1 MKKLLFLLSAAAL
14 LVVSCSK
21 DEAPPSKDKSLDGV
35 TVAIPQDIDKS
46 HSKLFVL
53 NEGGMGSNNASLDF
67 LRLSDGTYV
76 NGAFKKMNPSI
87 AAGLGDVG
95 NDIAVHGREVWIA
108 VNNSGIVE
116 VISAS
121 DETEIAAIQVPTP
134 RSIAFDNQYAYV
146 TSWSGAH
153 ADGSYDADGN
163 YVITDSSNPKGCVY
177 RINLSTKK
185 IDGSVEVGYQPEGI
199 AYYNG
204 KLYVANSGGISSQ
217 LPPMYSYDNTL
228 SIVDAASFKVERT
241 VEIVPNLKS
250 VYSDGN
256 GAIFVTTF
264 GNYWDVHTGLYVLMA
279 NDPGKV
285 ALVGN
290 GTAIKPEA
298 LHVSCSCMGDDGT
311 VYCIGTPNEFS
322 WTEAH
327 EYSVWSC
334 RIEDYTSGKC
344 TISLYPQTLTG
355 TPYGMAVLRNGS
367 TTSTLHYLI
376 LGDAGDYFNPGT
388 VSCYALDF
396 NDGEKY
402 WTATAGVCPG
412 HFALW

>member
-1 MKKLLFLLSAAAL
+1 MLGVAVLAAA
-14 LVVSCSK
+14 CSK
-21 DEAPPSKDKSLDGV
+21 DVVPPKHSSLEGTIV
-35 TVAIPQDIDKS
+35 LQPMGLHES
-46 HSKLFVL
+46 SYSKLFVL
-53 NEGGMGSNNASLDF
+53 NEGGMGSNNSTLDF
-67 LRLSDGTYV
+67 MRLKEGWYIS
-76 NGAFKKMNPSI
+76 GAFKKMNPGV
-87 AAGLGDVG
+87 AGGLGDVG
-95 NDIAVHGREVWIA
+95 NDIAVHGREVWIT

-116 VISAS
+116 VISAA

-134 RSIAFDNQYAYV
+134 RNITFDSQYAYV
-146 TSWSGAH
+146 TSWAGAH
-153 ADGSYDADGN
+153 ATGSYDASGN
-163 YVITDSSNPKGCVY
+163 YVITDSSNPKGQVY
-177 RINLSTKK
+177 RIDLATKK
-185 IDGSVEVGYQPEGI
+185 LAGSVEVGYQPEGI

-217 LPPMYSYDNTL
+217 LPPAYSYDNTL
-228 SIVDAASFKVERT
+228 SIIDVNTFKVERT
-241 VEIVPNLKS
+241 IEVAPNLKS

-264 GNYWDVHTGLYVLMA
+264 GNYWDVHTGLYAFMA

-298 LHVSCSCMGDDGT
+298 LHVTCSCIADGT
-311 VYCIGTPNEFS
+311 VYCIGTPDEFD
-322 WTEAH
+322 WTATH

-334 RIEDYTSGKC
+334 RIEDYNTGKC
-344 TISLYPQTLTG
+344 TVSLYPQTLQG
-355 TPYGMAVLRNGS
+355 TPYGVTVISDGS
-367 TTSTLHYLI
+367 KTSPLHYLI

-402 WTATAGVCPG
+402 WTVTAGVCPG

>member
-1 MKKLLFLLSAAAL
+1 MLGVAVLAAA
-14 LVVSCSK
+14 CSK
-21 DEAPPSKDKSLDGV
+21 DVVPPKDSSLEGTIV
-35 TVAIPQDIDKS
+35 LQPMGLHES
-46 HSKLFVL
+46 SYSKLFVL
-53 NEGGMGSNNASLDF
+53 NEGGMGSNNSTLDF
-67 LRLSDGTYV
+67 MRLKEGWYIS
-76 NGAFKKMNPSI
+76 GAFKKMNPGV
-87 AAGLGDVG
+87 AGGLGDVG
-95 NDIAVHGREVWIA
+95 NDIAVHGREVWIT

-116 VISAS
+116 VISAA

-134 RSIAFDNQYAYV
+134 RNITFDSQYAYV
-146 TSWSGAH
+146 TSWAGAH
-153 ADGSYDADGN
+153 ATGSYDASGN
-163 YVITDSSNPKGCVY
+163 YVITDSSNPKGQVY
-177 RINLSTKK
+177 RIDLATKK
-185 IDGSVEVGYQPEGI
+185 LAGSVEVGYQPEGI

-217 LPPMYSYDNTL
+217 LPPAYSYDNTL
-228 SIVDAASFKVERT
+228 SIIDVNTFKVERT
-241 VEIVPNLKS
+241 IEVAPNLKS

-264 GNYWDVHTGLYVLMA
+264 GNYWDVHTGLYAFMA

-298 LHVSCSCMGDDGT
+298 LHVTCSCIADGT
-311 VYCIGTPNEFS
+311 VYCIGTPDEFD
-322 WTEAH
+322 WTATH

-334 RIEDYTSGKC
+334 RIEDYNTGKC
-344 TISLYPQTLTG
+344 TVSLYPQTLQG
-355 TPYGMAVLRNGS
+355 TPYGVTVISDGS
-367 TTSTLHYLI
+367 KTSPLHYLI

-402 WTATAGVCPG
+402 WTVTAGVCPG